1 MTPLKE
7 QQFLGVFADLFV
19 KEGCPWGNLLVLVIL
34 IVLTLQIIIIW
45 NPTLCCL
52 PFLAV
57 TRPIAWLLVTTTSTR
72 ARAPSRSSAS
82 ARSSST
88 PTGTATTSLQGNA
101 PGEGFAGGE
110 AAQMEMFFF
119 PRAPLVSLSWGVSA
133 VQFASSPQLRHR
145 PAPPVQLCHPEQ
157 LRAAG
162 GAAPGGSHPG
172 QQLPL
177 LHHRLGTHPQ

>member
-34 IVLTLQIIIIW
+34 IVLILQIIIIW

-72 ARAPSRSSAS
+72 VTAPSRSSAS

-88 PTGTATTSLQGNA
+88 PTGTATLLWGNTPGRDLQHRWIL
-101 PGEGFAGGE
+101 
-110 AAQMEMFFF
+110 FFF
-119 PRAPLVSLSWGVSA
+119 PCTPCFPIPGVSA